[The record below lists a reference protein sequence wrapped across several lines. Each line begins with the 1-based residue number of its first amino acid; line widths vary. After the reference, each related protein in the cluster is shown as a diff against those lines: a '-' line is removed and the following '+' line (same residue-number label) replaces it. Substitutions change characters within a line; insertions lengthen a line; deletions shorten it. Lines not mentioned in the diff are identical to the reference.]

1 MKTKDNKII
10 ASSII
15 FIVLM
20 GLVSMMSDMTHEGA
34 KSIYG
39 SFLGIVGATPKII
52 SIISGLG
59 EFIGC
64 SLILITGIIAN
75 KTKKYW
81 TMTIIGYMI
90 NLLAIPAL
98 ALTGP
103 NGWIYACSLIL
114 VERIGKAI
122 RKPAKNTLVSFSS
135 KNLGE
140 GKSFAF
146 VEFLDQIGAF
156 IGPLILTLVLYL
168 KDTTD
173 IFESYKTCFLVLAIP
188 ALITL
193 IILFI
198 ARAKYPKPDSLE
210 SEEIVADNI
219 ENRSVLKSRAFI
231 YYLIAIGLCA
241 FSFVDF
247 PLIAYHVGSL
257 NLFEVQNLPMLYS
270 LAMLVD
276 AFAALLFGML
286 FDKIAFKSLILST
299 LCSFMFPLFIF
310 VATNKLMVFIGV
322 AFWGIGIGSQ
332 ESILKSAVAKLIGKN
347 KRSLGFGLFEG
358 VFGLCWFLGSLV
370 LGLLYEFSLTF
381 LIWLCIVAQ
390 LLSIMFYV
398 LSIKN
403 NKLV

>member
-210 SEEIVADNI
+210 REEVVADNI
-219 ENRSVLKSRAFI
+219 ENKSVLK
-231 YYLIAIGLCA
+231 
-241 FSFVDF
+241 
-247 PLIAYHVGSL
+247 
-257 NLFEVQNLPMLYS
+257 
-270 LAMLVD
+270 
-276 AFAALLFGML
+276 
-286 FDKIAFKSLILST
+286 
-299 LCSFMFPLFIF
+299 
-310 VATNKLMVFIGV
+310 
-322 AFWGIGIGSQ
+322 
-332 ESILKSAVAKLIGKN
+332 
-347 KRSLGFGLFEG
+347 
-358 VFGLCWFLGSLV
+358 
-370 LGLLYEFSLTF
+370 
-381 LIWLCIVAQ
+381 
-390 LLSIMFYV
+390 
-398 LSIKN
+398 
-403 NKLV
+403 